1 MLKNIQIGLIHQEL
15 ANKPI
20 LDLSSKINEELD
32 SLNLETKINSGDR
45 VAITAGSRGI
55 NNIDKIVKILIK
67 YIKSLNA
74 DPFIFPAMGS
84 HGGATAEGQIKILQ
98 DYGISEESMDA
109 PIMATMEVKEI
120 TKTKEGLSIYIDKI
134 ALEADHI
141 IVVNRIKPHTK
152 WKGSIESGLCKMMAI
167 GMGKHVGAQYYHKY
181 ALQYGFPE
189 LLEIVAQNVIEK
201 LPILFGLAIVED
213 GYDQTS
219 IIEAIEPNN
228 IIEMEKI
235 LLLIAKENLPK
246 IPFKDIDIL
255 IIDEIGKEISGGGMD
270 FNVIGRNRD
279 IMNRWHS
286 EQKVKRLFVRDITE
300 NSMGNGLGIGMAD
313 FTTEKLVKK
322 LDLRKMYI
330 NALTSS
336 GPENAAIPMHFPD
349 DKGAIEACLN
359 TIGPVD
365 ISKLKL
371 AWVKNTLSLEKI
383 CVSEALYHEAK
394 KRNNLSI
401 VDELNSI
408 TFDKHNNLVSP
419 FI

>member
-1 MLKNIQIGLIHQEL
+1 MLKNIQMGLIHQEL
-15 ANKPI
+15 VNKPI
-20 LDLSSKINEELD
+20 LDFSSKIKAELD
-32 SLNLETKINSGDR
+32 SLNLETKINPGDR

-55 NNIDKIVKILIK
+55 NNIDKIIKILIE

-74 DPFIFPAMGS
+74 NPFIFPAMGS

-98 DYGISEESMDA
+98 DYGISEESMDV
-109 PIMATMEVKEI
+109 PIMATMEVKEFI
-120 TKTKEGLSIYIDKI
+120 KTKEGLSIYIDKI

-167 GMGKHVGAQYYHKY
+167 GMGKHIGAQYYHKY

-213 GYDQTS
+213 GHDQTS
-219 IIEAIEPNN
+219 MIEAIEPTN
-228 IIEMEKI
+228 IIEKEKK
-235 LLLIAKENLPK
+235 LLLIAKDNLPK
-246 IPFKDIDIL
+246 IPFEDIDIL

-300 NSMGNGLGIGMAD
+300 NSMGNGIGI
-313 FTTEKLVKK
+313 
-322 LDLRKMYI
+322 
-330 NALTSS
+330 
-336 GPENAAIPMHFPD
+336 
-349 DKGAIEACLN
+349 
-359 TIGPVD
+359 
-365 ISKLKL
+365 
-371 AWVKNTLSLEKI
+371 
-383 CVSEALYHEAK
+383 
-394 KRNNLSI
+394 
-401 VDELNSI
+401 
-408 TFDKHNNLVSP
+408 
-419 FI
+419 